1 MTDSAGRVDVQFG
14 SGDGHCQAWLYLPAG
29 ATSAKP
35 APIIVMAHGFAGIKE
50 MRLDAFAER
59 FVGQGYAC
67 LVFDY
72 RHFGASTGDPR
83 ELVNVRRELDDWKN
97 AVAYARHVPEADPAR
112 VILWGTSFAGGHVI
126 VTAADDPDIAATIA
140 QCPFTDGLAAGVRMP
155 FTTLL
160 RLMRCAVQDSRA
172 AKRGRDPVRVEVV
185 GNPGDLAIMTAP
197 DSMPGFNA
205 ILEASG
211 ISDWPSRVPARVMF
225 QIPRYAPGRRA
236 KDIRTPIL
244 FCICDR
250 DSVTPARKTDKYA
263 AQAVLSET
271 LHYDAGHFEI
281 YVGDLFETVVCDQ
294 ISFLAEHVP
303 TRP

>member
-1 MTDSAGRVDVQFG
+1 
-14 SGDGHCQAWLYLPAG
+14 
-29 ATSAKP
+29 
-35 APIIVMAHGFAGIKE
+35 
-50 MRLDAFAER
+50 
-59 FVGQGYAC
+59 
-67 LVFDY
+67 
-72 RHFGASTGDPR
+72 
-83 ELVNVRRELDDWKN
+83 
-97 AVAYARHVPEADPAR
+97 
-112 VILWGTSFAGGHVI
+112 
-126 VTAADDPDIAATIA
+126 
-140 QCPFTDGLAAGVRMP
+140 
-155 FTTLL
+155 
-160 RLMRCAVQDSRA
+160 
-172 AKRGRDPVRVEVV
+172 
-185 GNPGDLAIMTAP
+185 
-197 DSMPGFNA
+197 MPGFNA

-263 AQAVLSET
+263 AQAVRSET

-303 TRP
+303 TRPLMDMLESHPKVTPGAGIAQSSAASVVSTRRGWPNRSVERDHGDRTDQACAGRCGILNPGVILEAGGPCAGGQLLSGA